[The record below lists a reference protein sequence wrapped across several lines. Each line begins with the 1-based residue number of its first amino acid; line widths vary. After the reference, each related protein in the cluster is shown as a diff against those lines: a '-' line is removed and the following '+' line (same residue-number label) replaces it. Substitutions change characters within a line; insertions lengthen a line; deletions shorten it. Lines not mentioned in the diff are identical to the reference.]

1 MIDILLPVL
10 TWLIVAGVVLAVI
23 WAIYV
28 LGKELR
34 K

>member
-10 TWLIVAGVVLAVI
+10 AWLIVAGVVLAVI
-23 WAIYV
+23 WAIYR
-28 LGKELR
+28 KEL